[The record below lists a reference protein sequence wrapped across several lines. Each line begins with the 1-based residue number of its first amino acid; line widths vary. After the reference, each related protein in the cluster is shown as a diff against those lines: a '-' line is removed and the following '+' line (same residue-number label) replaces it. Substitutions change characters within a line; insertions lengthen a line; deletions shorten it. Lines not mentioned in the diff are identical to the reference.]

1 LAGTAAIKMPTNKRP
16 KKMQERFIFPSA
28 SGGQDN
34 AADMVSPTILI
45 DGLWNLSGIIPFW
58 RQ

>member
-1 LAGTAAIKMPTNKRP
+1 MATNKRL
-16 KKMQERFIFPSA
+16 KKMQERFIVPSA

-34 AADMVSPTILI
+34 AADMVLPTILI

>member
-1 LAGTAAIKMPTNKRP
+1 
-16 KKMQERFIFPSA
+16 MQERFIFPSA